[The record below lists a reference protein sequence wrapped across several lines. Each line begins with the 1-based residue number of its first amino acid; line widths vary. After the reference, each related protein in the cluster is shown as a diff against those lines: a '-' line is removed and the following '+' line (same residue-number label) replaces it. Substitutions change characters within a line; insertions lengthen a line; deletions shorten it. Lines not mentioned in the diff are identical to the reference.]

1 MKLYVCWGTWK
12 RPGMGPH
19 GTHFCGTAYH
29 ALREAGH
36 DPAVERT
43 YGLGKLGPRLN
54 PTRRKIEQLT
64 GNVFVPTLV
73 LDDGTVVDGSEAI
86 VAWARANPATP
97 A

>member
-1 MKLYVCWGTWK
+1 
-12 RPGMGPH
+12 MGPG

-36 DPAVERT
+36 DPKVTRT
-43 YGLGKLGPRLN
+43 YGLGVLGSRLN
-54 PTRRKIEQLT
+54 PSRRKVEELT

-73 LDDGTVVDGSEAI
+73 LDDGEVVDGSEEIA
-86 VAWARANPATP
+86 AWARAHPASRP

>member
-12 RPGMGPH
+12 RPGMGPG

-36 DPAVERT
+36 DPEVVKT
-43 YGLGKLGPRLN
+43 YGLGVLGKALN
-54 PTRRKIEQLT
+54 PTRREVREIS
-64 GNVFVPTLV
+64 GNQYVPTLV
-73 LDDGTVVDGSEAI
+73 LDDGTIVDGSQEIA
-86 VAWARANPATP
+86 AWARANPA